1 MILRKGLVRPAMS
14 GLAAVALLSGLSGS
28 AYANIV
34 LDGGFESAGTLGGLV
49 NYTVG
54 NSIDGGDWTVS
65 EGKVAVDS
73 QDFYVDDGNNSVF
86 LDDDGGGPDSLS
98 QTLNTVAGDTYTVSF
113 WADADTPNSFSV
125 TLGGT
130 AVTGVPDSITANGFP
145 SSVANGNSSLFE
157 LYSGTVVAS
166 SASEAL
172 VFTATGLSGGPG
184 STVEI
189 DDVSVVDTTVP
200 EPSTFAISAL
210 GLLGLIATGWRRRG
224 TLASLKSR

>member
-1 MILRKGLVRPAMS
+1 MPW
-14 GLAAVALLSGLSGS
+14 LAAVALLSGLSVS

-34 LDGGFESAGTLGGLV
+34 LDGGFESSGTLGGLV

-54 NSIDGGDWTVS
+54 NSIDGGNWIVS

-86 LDDDGGGPDSLS
+86 LDGDSAGPDSLS
-98 QTLNTVAGDTYTVSF
+98 QTLDTVPGDTYTVSF
-113 WADADTPNSFSV
+113 WADADITNSFSV

-166 SASEAL
+166 AASEAL
-172 VFTATGLSGGPG
+172 VFTAAVPPGGPG
-184 STVEI
+184 ATVEI
-189 DDVSVVDTTVP
+189 DDVSVVATAVP
-200 EPSTFAISAL
+200 EPSTFAITAL
-210 GLLGLIATGWRRRG
+210 GLLGLIAIGWRRRG
-224 TLASLKSR
+224 TLANLKSR